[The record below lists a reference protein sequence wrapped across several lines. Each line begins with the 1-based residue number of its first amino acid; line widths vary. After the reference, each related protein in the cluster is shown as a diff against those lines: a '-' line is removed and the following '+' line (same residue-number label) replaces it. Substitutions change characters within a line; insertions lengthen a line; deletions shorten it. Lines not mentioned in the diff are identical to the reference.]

1 MRGPEPN
8 QVKRARALR
17 HNSTKAELMVWRYLR
32 DRQVEGFKFVRQQ
45 PIGPYYVDFVCRQ
58 QRVVVEIDGGQHAD
72 SASDRVRDAYLVAR
86 GYRVIRI
93 WNNDALQN
101 MAGVFEFLASE
112 LHILA
117 PTADHSLSPLAG
129 RGLG

>member
-1 MRGPEPN
+1 
-8 QVKRARALR
+8 
-17 HNSTKAELMVWRYLR
+17 MVWRYLR
-32 DRQVEGFKFVRQQ
+32 DRQLEGFKFVRQQ
-45 PIGPYYVDFVCRQ
+45 PIGPYYVDFVCRE

-72 SASDRVRDAYLVAR
+72 SESDHVRDAYLVAH

-112 LHILA
+112 LHALA
-117 PTADHSLSPLAG
+117 TATGRSLSPRAG